1 MMNKV
6 LRRSLALLLAAALLA
21 GLLPMALAADE
32 REVVPLK
39 DVYAGRF
46 LIGTVMNPRDSGAK
60 LEFMRTHFNALTPE
74 NNTKP
79 DNIWNSPS
87 GSPNFSQTDT
97 MVSARKADGFYTI
110 GHALAWHNQ
119 SSNWPSPGLTYE
131 QAREQL
137 ERYISTIAG
146 HFYENE
152 SIRFDAWDVVNE
164 ASGPPSG
171 TRPTPTAAM
180 AGITSTTPASSPAN
194 TPPMRC

>member
-1 MMNKV
+1 MNKV

-79 DNIWNSPS
+79 DNIWNNPS
-87 GSPNFSQTDT
+87 GQPNYSQTDT

-110 GHALAWHNQ
+110 GHALAWHN
-119 SSNWPSPGLTYE
+119 
-131 QAREQL
+131 
-137 ERYISTIAG
+137 
-146 HFYENE
+146 
-152 SIRFDAWDVVNE
+152 
-164 ASGPPSG
+164 
-171 TRPTPTAAM
+171 
-180 AGITSTTPASSPAN
+180 
-194 TPPMRC
+194 